1 MAGPGLSIGAGR
13 SRIVR
18 QLLTESLLALA
29 GGAAGVAVAHWAF
42 RAIVA
47 LAPEAVRLAKT
58 SLDGRVLAFAFG
70 VSVLIGVLFGLAPAF
85 AGIRS
90 TGARFQQGPRYFG
103 GGPARQR
110 FRRILVTGEI
120 ALALVLLAGAGLL
133 INSFLR
139 LSGVDPGFNDAHSD
153 LSGEVFAGRNTEAG
167 TCSHR

>member
-90 TGARFQQGPRYFG
+90 TGARFQRKALDISAA
-103 GGPARQR
+103 ARR
-110 FRRILVTGEI
+110 VSGSDGSWLLVR
-120 ALALVLLAGAGLL
+120 
-133 INSFLR
+133 SR
-139 LSGVDPGFNDAHSD
+139 S
-153 LSGEVFAGRNTEAG
+153 R
-167 TCSHR
+167 